1 MKKKGSFLAEE
12 TLKLIVAL
20 LVISLLSYFL
30 ISLYFAK
37 MDNQNLKKAKATVD
51 HLSTILESLST
62 SSTIETPLL
71 NPSGWYLFSFIKGE
85 QEPLACEETSC
96 ICLCKKK
103 IHIFSSDIPSKD
115 CSDKGVCEVVKNI
128 KKFNPIK
135 IKDSKDGL
143 TEINIIKKGSIV
155 IINEIK

>member
-12 TLKLIVAL
+12 TLKLVVAL

-37 MDNQNLKKAKATVD
+37 MNNQNLKKAKATID
-51 HLSTILESLST
+51 HLSTVLNSLGT
-62 SSTIETPLL
+62 YSTIKVSLL

-85 QEPLACEETSC
+85 QEPMSCGETSC

-103 IHIFSSDIPSKD
+103 LNLLSSDTPSKD
-115 CSDKGVCEVVKNI
+115 CSDKGVCKIVKNI
-128 KKFNPIK
+128 QKFNPIK

-143 TEINIIKKGSIV
+143 TEINIIKKGQEV